1 MIIDIPKVG
10 QVEFPDSMSEAEINK
25 AAKKLYDEAG
35 GEAPK
40 KGTMQRAAEIV
51 TRGAAP
57 AVTGAALGGAVGGP
71 GGAVLGSMAL
81 PLGDALNSLI
91 NLIGRGN
98 VGAENLIRGQMG
110 VPPTQGYQLPMP
122 SQVTSQMMTQAG
134 LAEPE
139 SRGERMLEAGS
150 GAVGST
156 LAQLPALARLGTQAT
171 SQAVREISGRMAQA
185 PVAQT
190 VVSAPAAGAAQ
201 YVTEAT
207 GSPLAGMAA
216 GVATGAAGGTTL
228 TRRPATKTLT
238 QEQLAEESTRLFAKA
253 RDSGVLLDSQKFVTD
268 MDRISRNLREEG
280 YTAKAYPKIAS
291 ALDELQ
297 SRTTPKD
304 FVELQSLR
312 KMIKGAQASVDPA
325 ERRLASILVDEFDD
339 YIIKAPDSSVI
350 GGSKEA
356 ISTWKEARTTYS
368 KLKKAE
374 IFEDMF
380 ANAELDKSKF
390 VASGEENSMAQQLRQ
405 LAKNDKKMRL
415 FSAEEQKAI
424 TQAAKG
430 GTLQNLLKF
439 YGRFAPTGPITG
451 AIAGAGSIL
460 SPMVGIP
467 LAAGAA
473 GSRVLATDLRRSAI
487 ENLMEQMRLGAP
499 PELLPRTFNVPTTS
513 IRGLLSTDNQ
523 VEQTITN

>member
-25 AAKKLYDEAG
+25 AAKKLYEEAG

-57 AVTGAALGGAVGGP
+57 AVTGAALGGAIGGP

-81 PLGDALNSLI
+81 PIGDALNSLI
-91 NLIGRGN
+91 NLIGKGN
-98 VGAENLIRGQMG
+98 VGAENLIREQMG
-110 VPPTQGYQLPMP
+110 VQPTQGYQLPMP
-122 SQVTSQMMTQAG
+122 SQVTSQMLTQAG
-134 LAEPE
+134 LAQPE
-139 SRGERMLEAGS
+139 SRGERMLEASS

-156 LAQLPALARLGTQAT
+156 LAQLPALARLGTQAG
-171 SQAVREISGRMAQA
+171 SQAVREISGRLAQA

-216 GVATGAAGGTTL
+216 GVLTGAAGGTAL
-228 TRRPATKTLT
+228 TRKPVTKTLT
-238 QEQLAEESTRLFAKA
+238 QEQLAEESSRLFIKAKE
-253 RDSGVLLDSQKFVTD
+253 SGVLLDSQKFVTD
-268 MDRISRNLREEG
+268 MDRIGKDLRQEG
-280 YTAKAYPKIAS
+280 YTAKAYPKVAS
-291 ALDELQ
+291 ALEELQ
-297 SRTTPKD
+297 NRTTPKD

-312 KMIKGAQASVDPA
+312 KMIKGAQASADPA

-339 YIIKAPDSSVI
+339 YILKAPDSAVI
-350 GGSKEA
+350 GGNKES
-356 ISTWKEARTTYS
+356 ISTWKEARTS
-368 KLKKAE
+368 FSRLKKAE
-374 IFEDMF
+374 VFQDML

-415 FSAEEQKAI
+415 FTKEEQEAI
-424 TQAAKG
+424 TNAAKG
-430 GTLQNLLKF
+430 GTVQNLLKF

-467 LAAGAA
+467 LAIGAA
-473 GSRVLATDLRRSAI
+473 GSRYLATDLRKSAI

-499 PELLPRTFNVPTTS
+499 PQLQPRTQNVPVTGL
-513 IRGLLSTDNQ
+513 RGLLATENQ
-523 VEQTITN
+523 VE

>member
-40 KGTMQRAAEIV
+40 KGTIQRTAEII

-57 AVTGAALGGAVGGP
+57 AVTGAALGGAIGGP

-81 PLGDALNSLI
+81 PIGDALNSLI
-91 NLIGRGN
+91 NLIGKGN
-98 VGAENLIRGQMG
+98 VGAENLIREQMG
-110 VPPTQGYQLPMP
+110 VQPTQGYQLPMP
-122 SQVTSQMMTQAG
+122 SQVASQYMTQAG
-134 LAEPE
+134 LAQPE

-150 GAVGST
+150 GAIAST
-156 LAQLPALARLGTQAT
+156 AAQLPALARLGMEARNQF
-171 SQAVREISGRMAQA
+171 VKEISGRMAQA

-190 VVSAPAAGAAQ
+190 AVSAPAAGAAQ
-201 YVTEAT
+201 YATEAT

-216 GVATGAAGGTTL
+216 GVLTGAAGGTAL
-228 TRRPATKTLT
+228 TRKPVTKTLT
-238 QEQLAEESTRLFAKA
+238 QEQLAEESSRLFAKA
-253 RDSGVLLDSQKFVTD
+253 KESGVLLDSQKFVTD
-268 MDRISRNLREEG
+268 MDRIGRNLREEG

-312 KMIKGAQASVDPA
+312 KMIKGAQASADPA

-339 YIIKAPDSSVI
+339 YIIKAPDSAVI

-356 ISTWKEARTTYS
+356 ISTWKEARTIYGR
-368 KLKKAE
+368 LKKAE
-374 IFEDMF
+374 VFEDML

-415 FSAEEQKAI
+415 FTKEEQEAI
-424 TQAAKG
+424 TNAAKG
-430 GTLQNLLKF
+430 GTVQNLLKF

-451 AIAGAGSIL
+451 AIAGAGSIIN
-460 SPMVGIP
+460 PMIGIP
-467 LAAGAA
+467 LAIGAA
-473 GSRVLATDLRRSAI
+473 GSRVAATNLRRSAI

-499 PELLPRTFNVPTTS
+499 PQLQPRTQNVPVTGL
-513 IRGLLSTDNQ
+513 RGLLATENQ
-523 VEQTITN
+523 VEQT

>member
-10 QVEFPDSMSEAEINK
+10 QVEFPDSMSEADVAK

-40 KGTMQRAAEIV
+40 KGTIQRTAEIV

-57 AVTGAALGGAVGGP
+57 AVTGAALGGAIGGP

-81 PLGDALNSLI
+81 PIGDALNSLI
-91 NLIGRGN
+91 NMIGKGN
-98 VGAENLIRGQMG
+98 VGVENLIREQMG
-110 VPPTQGYQLPMP
+110 VQPTQGYQLPMP
-122 SQVTSQMMTQAG
+122 SQVTSQYMTQAG
-134 LAEPE
+134 LAQPE
-139 SRGERMLEAGS
+139 SRGERMIEAGS

-156 LAQLPALARLGTQAT
+156 LAQLPALARLGA
-171 SQAVREISGRMAQA
+171 QAVNPVVREVSGRMAQA

-190 VVSAPAAGAAQ
+190 AIAAPAAGAAQ

-228 TRRPATKTLT
+228 TRKPVTKTLT
-238 QEQLAEESTRLFAKA
+238 QEQLAEESSRLFTKAKE
-253 RDSGVLLDSQKFVTD
+253 SGVLLDSKKFVTD
-268 MDRISRNLREEG
+268 MDRIGRSLREEG
-280 YTAKAYPKIAS
+280 YTAKAYPKVAS

-297 SRTTPKD
+297 NPATPKD

-312 KMIKGAQASVDPA
+312 KMIKGAQASVDKA
-325 ERRLASILVDEFDD
+325 ERRIASILVDEFDD
-339 YIIKAPDSSVI
+339 YILKAPDSAVI

-356 ISTWKEARTTYS
+356 IGTWKEARTS
-368 KLKKAE
+368 FSRLKKAE
-374 IFEDMF
+374 VFEDMLK
-380 ANAELDKSKF
+380 NAELDKSKF

-415 FSAEEQKAI
+415 FTKEEQEAI
-424 TQAAKG
+424 TKAAKG
-430 GTLQNLLKF
+430 GTVQNLLKF

-499 PELLPRTFNVPTTS
+499 PQLQPRTQNVPVTGL
-513 IRGLLSTDNQ
+513 RGLLATENQ
-523 VEQTITN
+523 VE

>member
-10 QVEFPDSMSEAEINK
+10 QVEFPDFMSEAEINK

-35 GEAPK
+35 GEAVK
-40 KGTMQRAAEIV
+40 KGTMQRAAEII

-57 AVTGAALGGAVGGP
+57 AIAGSAIGGAIGGP
-71 GGAVLGSMAL
+71 GGALLGSMAL
-81 PLGDALNSLI
+81 PTGDALNSLI
-91 NLIGRGN
+91 NMLGKGN
-98 VGAENLIRGQMG
+98 TAVENAIRGQMG
-110 VPPTQGYQLPMP
+110 VQPTQGYQLPMP
-122 SQVTSQMMTQAG
+122 SQVASQYMTQAG
-134 LAEPE
+134 LAEPQ

-150 GAVGST
+150 AAVGST
-156 LAQLPALARLGTQAT
+156 LSQLPYLALLSTQAASPIT
-171 SQAVREISGRMAQA
+171 REVSRRLAEA

-201 YVTEAT
+201 FVTEAT

-216 GVATGAAGGTTL
+216 GVATGVAGGTTL
-228 TRRPATKTLT
+228 TRKPVTKTLT
-238 QEQLAEESTRLFAKA
+238 QEQLAEESSRLFAKA
-253 RDSGVLLDSQKFVTD
+253 KESGVLLDSNKFVND
-268 MDRISRNLREEG
+268 MDRIGRDLRQEG

-291 ALDELQ
+291 ALEELQ
-297 SRTTPKD
+297 NRTTPKD

-325 ERRLASILVDEFDD
+325 ERRIASILVDEFDD
-339 YIIKAPDSSVI
+339 YILKAPDSAVI

-356 ISTWKEARTTYS
+356 IGTWKEARTTYG

-374 IFEDMF
+374 VFEDMLK
-380 ANAELDKSKF
+380 NAELDRSKF
-390 VASGEENSMAQQLRQ
+390 VAAGEENSMAQQLRQ

-415 FSAEEQKAI
+415 FTNEEQEAI
-424 TQAAKG
+424 TKAAKG
-430 GTLQNLLKF
+430 GTIQNLLKF

-487 ENLMEQMRLGAP
+487 ENLMEQMRLGSP
-499 PELLPRTFNVPTTS
+499 PQLQPRTQNVPVTGL
-513 IRGLLSTDNQ
+513 RGLLATENQ
-523 VEQTITN
+523 VEQT

>member
-40 KGTMQRAAEIV
+40 KGTMQRTAEII

-57 AVTGAALGGAVGGP
+57 AVTGAALGGAIGGP
-71 GGAVLGSMAL
+71 GGAVLGSMTL
-81 PLGDALNSLI
+81 PIGDALNSLI
-91 NLIGRGN
+91 NLIGKGN
-98 VGAENLIRGQMG
+98 VGAENLIREQMG
-110 VPPTQGYQLPMP
+110 VQPTQGYQLPMP
-122 SQVTSQMMTQAG
+122 SQVASQYMTQAG
-134 LAEPE
+134 LAQPE

-150 GAVGST
+150 GAIAST
-156 LAQLPALARLGTQAT
+156 AAQLPALARLGMEARNQF
-171 SQAVREISGRMAQA
+171 VKEISGRMAQA

-190 VVSAPAAGAAQ
+190 AISAPAAGAAQ
-201 YVTEAT
+201 FATEAT

-216 GVATGAAGGTTL
+216 GVLTGAAGGTAL
-228 TRRPATKTLT
+228 TRKPVTKTLT
-238 QEQLAEESTRLFAKA
+238 QEQLAEESSRLFAKA
-253 RDSGVLLDSQKFVTD
+253 KESGVLLDSQKFVTD
-268 MDRISRNLREEG
+268 MDRIGRNLREEG

-297 SRTTPKD
+297 SRVTPKD

-312 KMIKGAQASVDPA
+312 KMIKGAQASADPA

-339 YIIKAPDSSVI
+339 YILKAPDSAVI

-356 ISTWKEARTTYS
+356 IGTWKEARTTYG

-374 IFEDMF
+374 VFEDMLR
-380 ANAELDKSKF
+380 NAELDKSKF

-415 FSAEEQKAI
+415 FTKEEQEAI
-424 TQAAKG
+424 TKAAKG
-430 GTLQNLLKF
+430 GTVQNLLKF

-467 LAAGAA
+467 LAIGAA
-473 GSRVLATDLRRSAI
+473 GSRVAATDLRRSAI

-499 PELLPRTFNVPTTS
+499 PQLQPRTQNVPVTGL
-513 IRGLLSTDNQ
+513 RGLLATENQ
-523 VEQTITN
+523 VE

>member
-57 AVTGAALGGAVGGP
+57 AVAGAALGSAVGGP

-81 PLGDALNSLI
+81 PIGDALNSLI
-91 NLIGRGN
+91 NLIGKGN
-98 VGAENLIRGQMG
+98 VGAENLIREQMG
-110 VPPTQGYQLPMP
+110 VQPTQGYQLPMP
-122 SQVTSQMMTQAG
+122 SQVASQYMTQAG
-134 LAEPE
+134 LAQPE

-156 LAQLPALARLGTQAT
+156 LAQLPALARLGTQAG
-171 SQAVREISGRMAQA
+171 SQAVREISGRLAQA

-216 GVATGAAGGTTL
+216 GIGTGALGGTTL
-228 TRRPATKTLT
+228 TRKPVTKTLT
-238 QEQLAEESTRLFAKA
+238 QEQLAEESSRLFTKAKE
-253 RDSGVLLDSQKFVTD
+253 SGVLLDSNKFVTD
-268 MDRISRNLREEG
+268 MDRIGRDLRQEG
-280 YTAKAYPKIAS
+280 YTAKGYPKVAA
-291 ALDELQ
+291 ALDEMQ
-297 SRTTPKD
+297 SRVTPKD

-312 KMIKGAQASVDPA
+312 MMIKNAQASDVPS
-325 ERRLASILVDEFDD
+325 ERRLASILIDEFDD
-339 YIIKAPDSSVI
+339 YILKAPDSSVI

-356 ISTWKEARTTYS
+356 ISTWKEARTS
-368 KLKKAE
+368 FSRLKKAE
-374 IFEDMF
+374 VFEDMLR
-380 ANAELDKSKF
+380 NAELDKSKF

-405 LAKNDKKMRL
+405 LAKNNKKMRL
-415 FSAEEQKAI
+415 FTKEEQEAI
-424 TQAAKG
+424 TKAAKG
-430 GTLQNLLKF
+430 GTVQNLLKF

-451 AIAGAGSIL
+451 AIAGAGSVL

-499 PELLPRTFNVPTTS
+499 PQLQPRTQNVPVTGL
-513 IRGLLSTDNQ
+513 RGLLATENQ
-523 VEQTITN
+523 VE

>member
-25 AAKKLYDEAG
+25 AAKKLYEEAG

-40 KGTMQRAAEIV
+40 KGTMQRAAEII

-81 PLGDALNSLI
+81 PIGDALNSLI
-91 NLIGRGN
+91 NLIGKGN
-98 VGAENLIRGQMG
+98 VGAENLIREQMG
-110 VPPTQGYQLPMP
+110 VQPTQGYQLPMP
-122 SQVTSQMMTQAG
+122 SQVTSQMLTQAG
-134 LAEPE
+134 LAEPQ
-139 SRGERMLEAGS
+139 SRGERMLEASS

-171 SQAVREISGRMAQA
+171 SQAVREISGRLAQA

-190 VVSAPAAGAAQ
+190 AVSAPAAAAAQ
-201 YVTEAT
+201 YATEAT

-216 GVATGAAGGTTL
+216 GVLTGAAGGTAL
-228 TRRPATKTLT
+228 TRKPVTKTLT
-238 QEQLAEESTRLFAKA
+238 QEQLAEESSRLFTKAKE
-253 RDSGVLLDSQKFVTD
+253 SGVLLDSQKFVTD
-268 MDRISRNLREEG
+268 MDRIGRDLRQEG
-280 YTAKAYPKIAS
+280 YTAKAYPKVAS

-297 SRTTPKD
+297 NRTTPKD

-312 KMIKGAQASVDPA
+312 KMIKGAQASADPA

-339 YIIKAPDSSVI
+339 YILKAPDSAVI
-350 GGSKEA
+350 GGNKES
-356 ISTWKEARTTYS
+356 ISTWKEARTS
-368 KLKKAE
+368 FSRLKKAE
-374 IFEDMF
+374 VFQDML

-415 FSAEEQKAI
+415 FTKEEQEAI
-424 TQAAKG
+424 TNAAKG
-430 GTLQNLLKF
+430 GTVQNLLKF

-460 SPMVGIP
+460 SPMIGIP
-467 LAAGAA
+467 LAIGAA
-473 GSRVLATDLRRSAI
+473 GSRVAATDLRRSAI

-499 PELLPRTFNVPTTS
+499 PQLQPRTQNVPVTGL
-513 IRGLLSTDNQ
+513 RGLLATENQ
-523 VEQTITN
+523 VE

>member
-91 NLIGRGN
+91 NLIGKGN

-134 LAEPE
+134 LAEPQ

-190 VVSAPAAGAAQ
+190 VVAAPAAGAAQ

-216 GVATGAAGGTTL
+216 GVATGEAAVLAGREGEWAGGWSRED
-228 TRRPATKTLT
+228 RRPAPSGELHRAREGLRGSQRRRVET
-238 QEQLAEESTRLFAKA
+238 STRVCTSS
-253 RDSGVLLDSQKFVTD
+253 RPVL
-268 MDRISRNLREEG
+268 
-280 YTAKAYPKIAS
+280 
-291 ALDELQ
+291 
-297 SRTTPKD
+297 
-304 FVELQSLR
+304 
-312 KMIKGAQASVDPA
+312 
-325 ERRLASILVDEFDD
+325 
-339 YIIKAPDSSVI
+339 
-350 GGSKEA
+350 
-356 ISTWKEARTTYS
+356 
-368 KLKKAE
+368 
-374 IFEDMF
+374 
-380 ANAELDKSKF
+380 
-390 VASGEENSMAQQLRQ
+390 
-405 LAKNDKKMRL
+405 
-415 FSAEEQKAI
+415 
-424 TQAAKG
+424 
-430 GTLQNLLKF
+430 
-439 YGRFAPTGPITG
+439 
-451 AIAGAGSIL
+451 
-460 SPMVGIP
+460 
-467 LAAGAA
+467 
-473 GSRVLATDLRRSAI
+473 
-487 ENLMEQMRLGAP
+487 
-499 PELLPRTFNVPTTS
+499 
-513 IRGLLSTDNQ
+513 
-523 VEQTITN
+523 

>member
-25 AAKKLYDEAG
+25 AAKKLYEEAG

-40 KGTMQRAAEIV
+40 KGTMQRTAEII

-71 GGAVLGSMAL
+71 GGALLGSMAL
-81 PLGDALNSLI
+81 PVGDALNSFI
-91 NLIGRGN
+91 NMLGKGN
-98 VGAENLIRGQMG
+98 IAVENAIRSQMG
-110 VPPTQGYQLPMP
+110 VQPTQGYQLPMP
-122 SQVTSQMMTQAG
+122 SQVASQYMTQAG
-134 LAEPE
+134 LAEPQ
-139 SRGERMLEAGS
+139 SRGERMIEAGS
-150 GAVGST
+150 GAIGST
-156 LAQLPALARLGTQAT
+156 LAQLPNLARLATQAT
-171 SQAVREISGRMAQA
+171 SPVTREVSRRLAEA

-190 VVSAPAAGAAQ
+190 AVSAPAAGAAQ

-216 GVATGAAGGTTL
+216 GVAPGAAGGTAL
-228 TRRPATKTLT
+228 TRKPVTKTLT
-238 QEQLAEESTRLFAKA
+238 QEQLAQESSRLFAKA
-253 RDSGVLLDSQKFVTD
+253 KESGVLLDSQKFVTD
-268 MDRISRNLREEG
+268 MDRIGRNLREEG

-312 KMIKGAQASVDPA
+312 KMIKGAQASADPA

-339 YIIKAPDSSVI
+339 YIIKAPDSAVI

-356 ISTWKEARTTYS
+356 ISTWKEARTTYG

-374 IFEDMF
+374 VFEDML

-415 FSAEEQKAI
+415 FTKEEQEAI
-424 TQAAKG
+424 TNAAKG
-430 GTLQNLLKF
+430 GTVQNLLKF

-451 AIAGAGSIL
+451 AIAGAGSIIN
-460 SPMVGIP
+460 PMIGIP
-467 LAAGAA
+467 LAIGAA
-473 GSRVLATDLRRSAI
+473 GSRVAATDLRRSAI

-499 PELLPRTFNVPTTS
+499 PQLQPRTQNVPVTGL
-513 IRGLLSTDNQ
+513 RGLLATENQ
-523 VEQTITN
+523 VEQT